1 MKQLMAE
8 RRAGVYFG
16 AQLLTLFGDSMLFLG
31 AGIWVK
37 TLTDS
42 NSAAGLTFL
51 FLALPAIAAPAAGL
65 LIDRVPRRSLLIAVN
80 LILAV
85 AVLPLLSVDDRA
97 HVWLIYAVMFGL
109 GCGAI
114 VLGAAQMA
122 ILPAL
127 FGTQLLAQANS
138 VMSIVQN
145 GVRILAPLLGAAL
158 FTVTGPRIVVLV
170 DSASFVLAAI
180 ALMMITVHEAPAG
193 YEPGGLRSALTAG
206 VSYIRVTV
214 PLRQQIFA
222 MTVAVSVG
230 GMLESVIYAVV
241 AAIGQPPAFLGVL
254 VSLQAAAAVLAA
266 LPAPRLIERLGEGR
280 LLAVGLLA
288 FATANASLIVPHE
301 IVTLTAMVF
310 AGAGIVWTT
319 IASSTYIQRVT
330 PNPLLGRVDTAVQ
343 VSRSVPQALFLGLGA
358 ALVAVIDYPVLLAAM
373 AATTAI
379 VGTWLLTRTAQ
390 VPPAVPHQRARH
402 RPDSH

>member
-1 MKQLMAE
+1 M
-8 RRAGVYFG
+8 
-16 AQLLTLFGDSMLFLG
+16 LTLFGDSMLFLG

-37 TLTDS
+37 TLTGS

-65 LIDRVPRRSLLIAVN
+65 LIDRVSRRSLLIAVN

-85 AVLPLLSVDDRA
+85 AVLPMLFVDDRA
-97 HVWLIYAVMFGL
+97 HVWLIYAVMFAL

-114 VLGAAQMA
+114 FLGAAQMA

-138 VMSIVQN
+138 VMSIIQN
-145 GVRILAPLLGAAL
+145 GVRILAPLLGATL

-170 DSASFVLAAI
+170 DSASFVVAAI
-180 ALMMITVHEAPAG
+180 ALLMITVHETPTG
-193 YEPGGLRSALTAG
+193 RETGGLWSALAAG
-206 VSYIRVTV
+206 ISYIRVTV
-214 PLRQQIFA
+214 PLRQQILA
-222 MTVAVSVG
+222 MTVAVSMG

-241 AAIGQPPAFLGVL
+241 AAIGQRPAFLGVL
-254 VSLQAAAAVLAA
+254 VSVQAAAAVLAA
-266 LPAPRLIERLGEGR
+266 VPGPRLIERLGEGR

-288 FATANASLIVPHE
+288 FAAANASLIVPHE
-301 IVTLTAMVF
+301 IVALIAMVF

-330 PNPLLGRVDTAVQ
+330 PDRLLGRVDTAVQ
-343 VSRSVPQALFLGLGA
+343 VSRSVPQAIFLGLGA
-358 ALVAVIDYPVLLAAM
+358 ALVAVIDYQLLLAAM
-373 AATTAI
+373 AAITAT
-379 VGTWLLTRTAQ
+379 VGTWLITRTAQ
-390 VPPAVPHQRARH
+390 ARPAHPHGRPQQSAR
-402 RPDSH
+402 PSDSHGRA